1 MSEAAR
7 KSVYCQ
13 RGSVSISQQGHINR
27 PVLDSKNVGSEG
39 CTDTDTDILS
49 LHYFAIGYT
58 VLFCIDYHS
67 S

>member
-1 MSEAAR
+1 M
-7 KSVYCQ
+7 
-13 RGSVSISQQGHINR
+13 SISQQGHINR